1 MKKSFFLF
9 IALTLGIGAWAQET
23 QTVNYIDANGEK
35 TVTATVITNETNT
48 LSTGW
53 YVVLGNDVQTGTL
66 TCQGGVHLILADGA
80 KLTATGNNTSS
91 NAAGIQVS
99 GGSNYLIIYGQTNQT
114 GQLIAT
120 GGGDIGLA
128 TGVGSAGI
136 GGGWHGSGSNIT
148 INGGIVTANGGPYA
162 AGIGGGHSGSG
173 SNITINGGIVTANGG
188 QWAAGIGG
196 GNDGGSGSNITING
210 GIITATG
217 GDCAAGIGGGYE
229 GSGSNI
235 TINGGIVAANGGEN
249 AAGIGGGLRG
259 SGSNITI
266 NGGIVTA
273 NGGKNAAGIGGGRL
287 GSSSNIKVNADCH
300 VFADNSTPP
309 TTEIQHGSDD
319 DIASQLNVR
328 YAVIEIDQTILSE
341 LRAEA
346 IAAIDEA
353 VEGVANDE
361 ILAIAREAKNKIM
374 NANGR
379 TIITGIKDAALA
391 ELQIPIKWYNTGKT
405 DALGPLGEEQPGPAV
420 KVTKDDKEVIL
431 YLPDKVEYI
440 IRK

>member
-1 MKKSFFLF
+1 MRKLFLSL
-9 IALTLGIGAWAQET
+9 IALTLGIGAWAQT
-23 QTVNYIDANGEK
+23 QSVNYIDTNGQLQR
-35 TVTATVITNETNT
+35 VTATVITNSASI
-48 LSTGW
+48 LDAGW

-235 TINGGIVAANGGEN
+235 TINGGIV
-249 AAGIGGGLRG
+249 
-259 SGSNITI
+259 
-266 NGGIVTA
+266 TA
-273 NGGKNAAGIGGGRL
+273 NGGKNAAGIGGGRF

-405 DALGPLGEEQPGPAV
+405 DALGPLGEEHPGPAV
-420 KVTKDDKEVIL
+420 KVTKGDKEVIL